1 VEELWALGLP
11 PRVRGTVW
19 ELALG
24 NAAGVT
30 AEKYTSI
37 CEEIAPLLEESYG
50 GDSPSGESNS
60 PAFWAKAIV
69 VDLPRTYPVLAFF
82 HEGGPLRQPL
92 HQVLVSYAAFRP
104 EIGYVQGM
112 SYIVAMLL
120 LNMESYSA
128 FKCLA
133 NLVVKHPHL
142 TSFFKMNL
150 DKINIYF
157 HEFDLQLQKTL
168 PELHQHF
175 FAHGVSLDMIIMDWF
190 MTIFS
195 KSVPIDIAA
204 RIWDFFMRDGVVYL
218 FRAALGILKL
228 VENTLLNSDFDECQ
242 KFLSR
247 NMKDL
252 DVDVT
257 HCFEVINTIEI
268 TLSEHIP
275 Q

>member
-1 VEELWALGLP
+1 
-11 PRVRGTVW
+11 
-19 ELALG
+19 
-24 NAAGVT
+24 
-30 AEKYTSI
+30 
-37 CEEIAPLLEESYG
+37 
-50 GDSPSGESNS
+50 
-60 PAFWAKAIV
+60 
-69 VDLPRTYPVLAFF
+69 
-82 HEGGPLRQPL
+82 
-92 HQVLVSYAAFRP
+92 
-104 EIGYVQGM
+104 
-112 SYIVAMLL
+112 
-120 LNMESYSA
+120 
-128 FKCLA
+128 
-133 NLVVKHPHL
+133 
-142 TSFFKMNL
+142 
-150 DKINIYF
+150 
-157 HEFDLQLQKTL
+157 
-168 PELHQHF
+168 
-175 FAHGVSLDMIIMDWF
+175 MIIMDWF